1 MIKNNNKLSKWDED
15 WLNEVNEEKWSYVL
29 EYIRTR
35 WPSDVAQ
42 MIQPD
47 WSINKQDSVRDL
59 FLRLLQESQFDT
71 RGIIR
76 RTKEAWR
83 SYYKSSLKRSSGNY
97 TNVKL
102 TSADKNKMR
111 VLAEEGGLSS
121 VSDVVSSILNNEH
134 KALLA
139 SKKSEREAKTIETK
153 KRVMQRKR
161 LSVVDVFSNAKLNEM
176 DKANRQLKRELE
188 DANQNLV
195 VLSEMVSEQI
205 VILERYA
212 GVGFDDLSDEESK
225 RVQKMAT
232 DMIVSVKKNK
242 LKRTLVK

>member
-1 MIKNNNKLSKWDED
+1 MPLNWSGSKRNSVHNLFCE
-15 WLNEVNEEKWSYVL
+15 L
-29 EYIRTR
+29 
-35 WPSDVAQ
+35 
-42 MIQPD
+42 IQ
-47 WSINKQDSVRDL
+47 
-59 FLRLLQESQFDT
+59 ETQFDT

-83 SYYKSSLKRSSGNY
+83 RHDKESLKRSSGNY

-102 TSADKNKMR
+102 TESDKNKMR
-111 VLAEEGGLSS
+111 TLAEEAGLSS

-134 KALLA
+134 KELLA
-139 SKKSEREAKTIETK
+139 NKKSEREAKAIETK
-153 KRVMQRKR
+153 SRVMQRKR
-161 LSVVDVFSNAKLNEM
+161 VSIVDVFSNAKLNEM
-176 DKANRQLKRELE
+176 DKANKQLKRELE

-225 RVQKMAT
+225 KVQELAT
-232 DMIVSVKKNK
+232 DMIASVKKSQ
-242 LKRTLVK
+242 LKRVLVK